1 MPTIDQNIDNTIL
14 LQDIELAAV
23 IADLRK
29 NPAEL
34 TKFLGDQQMKV
45 YNDVTNQKK
54 NTYDKVYGDLGRAVS
69 AQGSIAMNQQRSK
82 ELIDVHN
89 QVYDNQKNMANMVM
103 EDKNMSGRKHEMNEW
118 TVNNKKD
125 TLFVFSS
132 MFIMLSGLLLITV
145 LWRMGMIG
153 STLWAALGAP
163 LIIICA
169 VIILN
174 RAQYT
179 NALRNKRYW
188 NKKIFEGT
196 YGKIPIPNICPNS
209 SA

>member
-45 YNDVTNQKK
+45 YTDVTTQKK
-54 NTYDKVYGDLGRAVS
+54 NTYDKVYGDLGRAVG

-163 LIIICA
+163 LIIIF
-169 VIILN
+169 VLIILS

-196 YGKIPIPNICPNS
+196 YGKIPVPNICPNS